1 MARINALACLD
12 MSTMEALPKYVST
25 KTNARNLLINA
36 MLMLLV
42 TTMLE
47 AILAHAMLA
56 TKMSMEMDETV
67 LISMNAK
74 MEVTNAPR

>member
-1 MARINALACLD
+1 M
-12 MSTMEALPKYVST
+12 MEALPKYVST

>member
-1 MARINALACLD
+1 M
-12 MSTMEALPKYVST
+12 MEALPKYVST

-36 MLMLLV
+36 MLILLV